1 MKELEDNEDGEIPP
15 EVLVPKYQASDLVA
29 EAAKLKSLEAMSSVP
44 TERLVKILN
53 ILQEYNEINLLL
65 LAFLKQV
72 KKID

>member
-53 ILQEYNEINLLL
+53 ILQESNEINLLL

-72 KKID
+72 